1 MEFKYKAYLPS
12 LETHIPITELKTR
25 DYLTVVKTVM
35 NKQEDL
41 TLSVFEEVINSVV
54 PVEYLN
60 DLTRIDKFFIL
71 ITVRALCVG
80 SVLTLHFEDTKSKKP
95 YTSYIHLM
103 QILQELADIE
113 VPLHQTYTR
122 DKIQVTMA
130 TPTNLNTIDETS
142 LVVDCIKQLK
152 LDGNVVD
159 LKAFTDEQ
167 RDKIIQT
174 LPAGLLDELRT
185 FVNRL
190 LRQYDNVVLF
200 NTLNPHDPDA
210 EPEVYKFNMF
220 NNIMYNFLT
229 TIYSDNIN
237 NIYEMF
243 YILCKRVKI
252 DIDTLYNH
260 TYAEVRMYLDMYEQE
275 LKRAEEARKA
285 EQNKKQGMSPAPIGN
300 PAAAPM
306 FES

>member
-1 MEFKYKAYLPS
+1 
-12 LETHIPITELKTR
+12 
-25 DYLTVVKTVM
+25 
-35 NKQEDL
+35 
-41 TLSVFEEVINSVV
+41 
-54 PVEYLN
+54 
-60 DLTRIDKFFIL
+60 
-71 ITVRALCVG
+71 
-80 SVLTLHFEDTKSKKP
+80 
-95 YTSYIHLM
+95 M